1 MNIKESFNNE
11 ENDLNLNAI
20 VINNNDWKDNNLS
33 KNEIKYNLK
42 KNDDDQKNKENNKQ
56 EKDDN
61 NLSTKIININKK
73 NSFIQEKVE
82 LRELKGFFEFY
93 LISVILS
100 IAIKIIIDNAFIG
113 EYKYSS
119 RKKDN
124 IYFIIFYYIFSLIS
138 YLVYWSC
145 ILKQE
150 KKFKKN
156 IIKSSMKLYGYIIYK
171 ETSKT
176 ADVCFDSC
184 YDCGNSCEDCKIYC
198 NTLNLSLCCYSFSC
212 KCCCKG
218 IFCCDC
224 NEKNNLYKVREFK
237 DINKIET
244 IHTFYRTTGR
254 WNWIVK

>member
-93 LISVILS
+93 LISAILS

-150 KKFKKN
+150 KK
-156 IIKSSMKLYGYIIYK
+156 I
-171 ETSKT
+171 
-176 ADVCFDSC
+176 
-184 YDCGNSCEDCKIYC
+184 
-198 NTLNLSLCCYSFSC
+198 
-212 KCCCKG
+212 
-218 IFCCDC
+218 
-224 NEKNNLYKVREFK
+224 
-237 DINKIET
+237 
-244 IHTFYRTTGR
+244 
-254 WNWIVK
+254 

>member
-33 KNEIKYNLK
+33 
-42 KNDDDQKNKENNKQ
+42 
-56 EKDDN
+56 
-61 NLSTKIININKK
+61 TKIININKK

-82 LRELKGFFEFY
+82 LRELKGFLEFY

-124 IYFIIFYYIFSLIS
+124 IYFIIFYYIFFLIS

-156 IIKSSMKLYGYIIYK
+156 IIKS
-171 ETSKT
+171 
-176 ADVCFDSC
+176 
-184 YDCGNSCEDCKIYC
+184 
-198 NTLNLSLCCYSFSC
+198 
-212 KCCCKG
+212 
-218 IFCCDC
+218 
-224 NEKNNLYKVREFK
+224 
-237 DINKIET
+237 
-244 IHTFYRTTGR
+244 
-254 WNWIVK
+254 

>member
-1 MNIKESFNNE
+1 MNIKESFNNNE

-20 VINNNDWKDNNLS
+20 VINNNNGKDNNLS

-150 KKFKKN
+150 KK
-156 IIKSSMKLYGYIIYK
+156 I
-171 ETSKT
+171 
-176 ADVCFDSC
+176 
-184 YDCGNSCEDCKIYC
+184 
-198 NTLNLSLCCYSFSC
+198 
-212 KCCCKG
+212 
-218 IFCCDC
+218 
-224 NEKNNLYKVREFK
+224 
-237 DINKIET
+237 
-244 IHTFYRTTGR
+244 
-254 WNWIVK
+254 